1 MISHALKIAEPDAV
15 FHAAAYKQVPLLERQ
30 LREAVRNNV
39 LATEVVARSCREA
52 GVGTFVFISTDKAVD
67 PVNVLGATKRFAEMV
82 CQTLDDRKSTR
93 FVTVRFGNV
102 LDSAGSVV
110 PLFREQIRQGGPVTV
125 TDHEVT
131 RYFMTIPEA
140 CQLIVQAAASAA
152 HASIYTLDMGEPVPI
167 RVLAEQMIR
176 LAGKQPGKDIA
187 IVYTGLRPGEKLHET
202 LFHADELYRPTS
214 HSKILEARARDASA
228 EIIARALTLLQAAV
242 DAYDNEELSRILRA
256 TIPEFSAV
264 RQGRGDR
271 RYNRAIPCTRR
282 QKDTMSQR
290 IRKAVFPVAGL
301 GTRFLPATKTVPKE
315 MLPIIDKPLIQYA
328 VDEAVEAGCDTLIF
342 VTNRYKHAVA
352 DYFDKAYELEQ
363 KLERAG
369 KTEQLEL
376 VRNVLPSHVRA
387 VFVTQ
392 AEALGLGHAVLCA
405 KPIIGDEPFA
415 VLLPDDLIWNRGPGA
430 LAQMADAAQAS
441 GASQIAVQDVPR
453 EQTGSYGIVATEAFS
468 GREGRISAIVEKP
481 ESGSRAQQP
490 GRGRALCP
498 EPADLRSAGKHHAG
512 CGRRNPADRC
522 DRRACWPSIRCMPTA
537 SVARVSI
544 AARISA

>member
-1 MISHALKIAEPDAV
+1 
-15 FHAAAYKQVPLLERQ
+15 
-30 LREAVRNNV
+30 
-39 LATEVVARSCREA
+39 
-52 GVGTFVFISTDKAVD
+52 
-67 PVNVLGATKRFAEMV
+67 
-82 CQTLDDRKSTR
+82 
-93 FVTVRFGNV
+93 
-102 LDSAGSVV
+102 
-110 PLFREQIRQGGPVTV
+110 
-125 TDHEVT
+125 
-131 RYFMTIPEA
+131 
-140 CQLIVQAAASAA
+140 
-152 HASIYTLDMGEPVPI
+152 
-167 RVLAEQMIR
+167 
-176 LAGKQPGKDIA
+176 
-187 IVYTGLRPGEKLHET
+187 
-202 LFHADELYRPTS
+202 
-214 HSKILEARARDASA
+214 
-228 EIIARALTLLQAAV
+228 
-242 DAYDNEELSRILRA
+242 
-256 TIPEFSAV
+256 
-264 RQGRGDR
+264 
-271 RYNRAIPCTRR
+271 
-282 QKDTMSQR
+282 MSQR

-363 KLERAG
+363 KLEHAG

-376 VRNVLPSHVRA
+376 VRNVLPGHVRA

-481 ESGSRAQQP
+481 SPEVAPSNLAVVGRYVLSPRIFDLLESARPGAGGEIQLTDAIAALLVEHPVHAYRFRGTRFDCGTHIGLIEATIRYALDHEKLSDAAQQLMQN
-490 GRGRALCP
+490 ALK
-498 EPADLRSAGKHHAG
+498 ELGV
-512 CGRRNPADRC
+512 
-522 DRRACWPSIRCMPTA
+522 TELE
-537 SVARVSI
+537 
-544 AARISA
+544 